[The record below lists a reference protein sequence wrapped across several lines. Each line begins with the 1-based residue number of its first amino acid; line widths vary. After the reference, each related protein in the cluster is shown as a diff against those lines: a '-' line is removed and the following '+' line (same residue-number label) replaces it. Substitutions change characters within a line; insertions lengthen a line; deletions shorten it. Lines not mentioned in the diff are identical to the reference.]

1 MLVVVMVMMVIVI
14 KERKGASDPEI
25 VVGSL
30 FPPQPLCHSFVV
42 VAVFNS
48 DCIVHWML
56 FGISMRSSSSFF
68 VYTIIVTL
76 RVIAIHW

>member
-1 MLVVVMVMMVIVI
+1 MVIVMR
-14 KERKGASDPEI
+14 ERKGASDPEL

-48 DCIVHWML
+48 DCIVHWRL
-56 FGISMRSSSSFF
+56 FEISMRSSSSFF
-68 VYTIIVTL
+68 VYTIIVQ
-76 RVIAIHW
+76 